1 MLAITRK
8 HPGRKAFITGAAGGL
23 GLEICKLL
31 AADGWSIG
39 MADLNGEPLQ
49 QAAETV
55 RSLGGHPLPYQLDVS
70 DRVAYAHVSQL
81 FIEQCGTPDV
91 LINNAGVGDYGYV
104 HTYGLD
110 NWHWLIGINL
120 LGVVNGCALFVP
132 SMLKKGHGAVLN
144 VASAA
149 AFTSLPKM
157 GAYNVSKA
165 GVLSLSE
172 TLDAEL
178 HDKGISVSVL
188 MPTFFK
194 TGIMQHGRNRHEDP
208 ISRYVFGATT
218 LLPDH
223 VARVFLDRAAR
234 GRLRTVLP
242 TDARL
247 MYLIKRISPG
257 LAQAIYRFAERNSA
271 RIADRLRQRY
281 ERRRRTGQVDEA
293 YIRSLFGDD
302 DGERTDTSS

>member
-1 MLAITRK
+1 MLHITRK
-8 HPGRKAFITGAAGGL
+8 YPGRKAFITGAAGGL
-23 GLEICKLL
+23 GLELCRLL
-31 AADGWSIG
+31 AADGWTIG
-39 MADLNGEPLQ
+39 MADINAEPLQ
-49 QAAETV
+49 QAVATV
-55 RSLGGHPLPYQLDVS
+55 RSLGGHPLSYPLDVS
-70 DRVAYAHVSQL
+70 DRVAYAHVSRL

-120 LGVVNGCALFVP
+120 MGVVNGCALFVP
-132 SMLKKGHGAVLN
+132 AMLQKGHGAVLN

-178 HDKGISVSVL
+178 HDKGITVSVL

-194 TGIMQHGRNRHEDP
+194 TAIMQHGRNRHEDP
-208 ISRYVFGATT
+208 ISRYVFGATA
-218 LLPDH
+218 LMPDR

-234 GRLRTVLP
+234 GRFRTVLP

-271 RIADRLRQRY
+271 RITERLRQRY
-281 ERRRRTGQVDEA
+281 ERRKRSGQVDES
-293 YIRSLFGDD
+293 YIRSLFGVDD
-302 DGERTDTSS
+302 EERTGGSI